1 VSVRAARRAKAEWP
15 LAVLGVLALT
25 VTSCGGSDETPGAAV
40 ASTSTASPSLTSLD
54 GCIIAAEATLMRFPG
69 SKGEI
74 SAAVFGDGQVG
85 VVVSNTLVG
94 RVCDWLPWAK
104 ELADRGYR
112 VMLFNYSVLMP
123 TTDIPAAVDTFAKD
137 TVEAAMK
144 MGQSGVQKVVLI
156 GGSAGG
162 LAVLR
167 AGLDAKAEADG
178 IVCLSGSG
186 STEITDSVVGLQ
198 VPVLFVA
205 ARDDFPAFQ
214 LADELYGAAT
224 RAKSRRLV
232 LLDGALHADMLL
244 QPTAPTKSRV
254 ETEILAFLQAL

>member
-1 VSVRAARRAKAEWP
+1 M
-15 LAVLGVLALT
+15 
-25 VTSCGGSDETPGAAV
+25 V
-40 ASTSTASPSLTSLD
+40 ASPPPRQHCCGSP
-54 GCIIAAEATLMRFPG
+54 GP
-69 SKGEI
+69 KGEI

-94 RVCDWLPWAK
+94 RVCDWLPWAR

-112 VMLFNYSVLMP
+112 VMLFDYSILMP
-123 TTDIPAAVDTFAKD
+123 TTDVPAAVDPFAKD
-137 TVEAAMK
+137 TIEAAMK

-167 AGLDAKAEADG
+167 AGLDARAGADG

-186 STEITDSVVGLQ
+186 STEITESVVGLQ
-198 VPVLFVA
+198 APVLFVT
-205 ARDDFPAFQ
+205 ARDDSPAFQ
-214 LADELYGAAT
+214 LADELYDAAT
-224 RAKSRRLV
+224 GAQSRKLV
-232 LLDGALHADMLL
+232 LLDGALHADKLL
-244 QPTAPTKSRV
+244 QPAAPTKSRV